1 MLRRDRIDDAEPN
14 AHPTLCSGHTKQL
27 ARRRNRWSDTV
38 ANPKIARAITMV
50 GTLMINL
57 VIAYYDRIAVHDR
70 PDELSILSGIEA
82 IEGPC
87 QSFVCFVAS

>member
-1 MLRRDRIDDAEPN
+1 
-14 AHPTLCSGHTKQL
+14 
-27 ARRRNRWSDTV
+27 
-38 ANPKIARAITMV
+38 MV

>member
-1 MLRRDRIDDAEPN
+1 
-14 AHPTLCSGHTKQL
+14 
-27 ARRRNRWSDTV
+27 
-38 ANPKIARAITMV
+38 MV

-87 QSFVCFVAS
+87 PSFVCLVAS